1 MTEEVTMENGDQLSL
16 AAQELSR
23 VGASKGG
30 KARAAALTADERKAI
45 ARQAAE
51 ARWGKSKIS
60 EEEEQALPKAT
71 HTGELH
77 IGALVLPCAVLD
89 DGRRVLSER
98 GMLKALGRGRG
109 GQTYKRKQA
118 SLAGGAPVPAF
129 ISGAALEPFIPAS
142 LRLSLSQ
149 PKVYRGRDGGKANGV
164 EAILL
169 PEICEVWLKARDAG
183 VLQPSQEH
191 IANKADVLMRG
202 LAHVGI
208 IALVD
213 EATGYQQDRDRN
225 ELHRILEAYISKEL
239 LPWTKRFPDEF
250 YQELFRLRGW
260 PYSPPSPKRPKYVGK
275 LTNEL
280 VYEKLPPGVLHELQ
294 AKNPVVKDGWRR
306 YRHHQFLTMDIGNPH
321 LERHL
326 VAVTTLM
333 RAAKTW
339 GVFKRLFAK
348 AFPGLGIQQEMDLG
362 LDSVEEEEI

>member
-1 MTEEVTMENGDQLSL
+1 MENGEQLSL
-16 AAQELSR
+16 AARELSK

-30 KARAAALTADERKAI
+30 KARAARLTADERKAI
-45 ARQAAE
+45 ARHAAE
-51 ARWGKSKIS
+51 TRWKRPKIS
-60 EEEEQALPKAT
+60 EEEEQALPSAT
-71 HTGELH
+71 HTGELR
-77 IGALVLPCAVLD
+77 IGDLVLPCAVLD

-109 GQTYKRKQA
+109 GQTYKRAEA
-118 SLAGGAPVPAF
+118 SSAGGGPLPTF
-129 ISGAALEPFIPAS
+129 ISGVALEPFISPS
-142 LRLSLSQ
+142 LRLALSQ
-149 PKVYRGRDGGKANGV
+149 PRIYRGRDGGKVNGV
-164 EAILL
+164 EAVLL

-183 VLQPSQEH
+183 LLRPSQEH
-191 IANKADVLMRG
+191 IVNQADVLMRG

-213 EATGYQQDRDRN
+213 EATGYQQERDRN

-260 PYSPPSPKRPKYVGK
+260 QYSPPSLKRPKYVGK

-280 VYEKLPPGVLHELQ
+280 VYEKLPPGVLEELRR
-294 AKNPVVKDGWRR
+294 KNPVVKDGWRR
-306 YRHHQFLTMDIGNPH
+306 HRHHQFLTMDIGNLH
-321 LERHL
+321 LERHI

-333 RAAKTW
+333 RAARSW
-339 GVFKRLFAK
+339 AVFKKLFGK
-348 AFPGLGIQQEMDLG
+348 AFPGLGIQQEMDFG